1 LASQRERQRLRQLI
15 ATEAVRLLTEG
26 GLSSVDAARRKAAQR
41 YGCAD
46 QRQWPEAAEVAAAWA
61 ERQRLFATPR
71 KDHLQRLRRVARD
84 VMALFADL
92 DPELT
97 EGVATGLADAHTR
110 IAIRLYADA
119 PEQVVFRLL
128 DRRIPWQEG
137 ERRLLF
143 SSARREARPA
153 FRLRAED
160 ADVELIVLRP
170 ADRADPPRDPA
181 TGRPAQGLGLAE
193 LSAVLAAGEA
203 QPRSASG
210 T

>member
-1 LASQRERQRLRQLI
+1 MASRRERQRVRQLI
-15 ATEAVRLLTEG
+15 AVEAVRLLSEG

-46 QRQWPEAAEVAAAWA
+46 QRQWPEPSEIAAAWD
-61 ERQRLFATPR
+61 ERQRLFATPGGH
-71 KDHLQRLRRVARD
+71 DLERLRRVARD

-92 DPELT
+92 DPQLVD
-97 EGVATGLADAHTR
+97 GVATGIAEAHTR
-110 IAIRLYADA
+110 ISIRLYADA
-119 PEQVVFRLL
+119 AEPVVFRLL
-128 DRRIPWQEG
+128 DRRIPWQES

-143 SSARREARPA
+143 GGGRRETRPA
-153 FRLRAED
+153 FRIGAD
-160 ADVELIVLRP
+160 GADVEIVVLRP

-181 TGRPAQGLGLAE
+181 TGRPARALGLAE
-193 LSAVLAAGEA
+193 LGALLATPGP

>member
-1 LASQRERQRLRQLI
+1 MASQRERQRLRHLI
-15 ATEAVRLLTEG
+15 AAEAVRLLSEG

-46 QRQWPEAAEVAAAWA
+46 QRQWPEPAEVAAAWA
-61 ERQRLFATPR
+61 ERQRLFAAPGV
-71 KDHLQRLRRVARD
+71 DHLQRLRRIARD
-84 VMALFADL
+84 VMALFAEL

-97 EGVATGLADAHTR
+97 DGLATGIADAHTP
-110 IAIRLYADA
+110 IWIRLHADA

-128 DRRIPWQEG
+128 DRRIPWQES

-143 SSARREARPA
+143 GAGRREARPA
-153 FRLRAED
+153 FRLRADGAE
-160 ADVELIVLRP
+160 VELVVLRP
-170 ADRADPPRDPA
+170 ADRADPPRDPG
-181 TGRPAQGLGLAE
+181 TGRPAPGVGLAE
-193 LSAVLAAGEA
+193 LGTLLATTGP

>member
-1 LASQRERQRLRQLI
+1 MASQRERHRLRQLI
-15 ATEAVRLLTEG
+15 AAEAVRLLTEG

-61 ERQRLFATPR
+61 EQKRLFTRPGT
-71 KDHLQRLRRVARD
+71 DHLQRLRRVARD
-84 VMALFADL
+84 VMSLFADL

-97 EGVATGLADAHTR
+97 DGVATGIADAHTP
-110 IAIRLYADA
+110 IGLRLYAEA

-128 DRRIPWQEG
+128 DRRIPWQES

-143 SSARREARPA
+143 GAGRRAARPA

-160 ADVELIVLRP
+160 VEVELVVLRP

-181 TGRPAQGLGLAE
+181 TGRPAPALGLAE
-193 LSAVLAAGEA
+193 VRALLAAAEP

>member
-1 LASQRERQRLRQLI
+1 MASRRERQRVRQLI
-15 ATEAVRLLTEG
+15 AVEAVRLLSEG

-46 QRQWPEAAEVAAAWA
+46 QRQWPEPSEIAAAWD
-61 ERQRLFATPR
+61 ERQRLFAAPGGH
-71 KDHLQRLRRVARD
+71 DLERLRRVARD

-92 DPELT
+92 DPQLVD
-97 EGVATGLADAHTR
+97 GVATGIAEAHTR
-110 IAIRLYADA
+110 ISIRLYADA
-119 PEQVVFRLL
+119 AEPVVFRLL
-128 DRRIPWQEG
+128 DRRIPWQES

-143 SSARREARPA
+143 GGGRRETRPA
-153 FRLRAED
+153 FRIGAD
-160 ADVELIVLRP
+160 GADVEIVVLRP

-181 TGRPAQGLGLAE
+181 TGRPARALGLAE
-193 LSAVLAAGEA
+193 LGALLATPGP